1 MNFVFIISIAI
12 LIEALVEYGK
22 SIAEMFCGDDIK
34 TGVTQLITIAT
45 GILMAFAFNANAF
58 TVLGFDVN
66 PAIGTV
72 LTGIIM
78 SRGSNY
84 ASDLL
89 SKLTKE

>member
-45 GILMAFAFNANAF
+45 GIMMAFAFNANAF

-89 SKLTKE
+89 SRLAKE